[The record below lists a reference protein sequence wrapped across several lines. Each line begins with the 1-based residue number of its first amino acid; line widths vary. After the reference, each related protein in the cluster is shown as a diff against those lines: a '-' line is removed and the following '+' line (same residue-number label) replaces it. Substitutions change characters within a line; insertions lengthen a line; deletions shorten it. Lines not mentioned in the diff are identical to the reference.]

1 MGVVDD
7 ILDLA
12 SRRAQDRTW
21 WAQVWLDIARL
32 VLPTEAPISALN
44 ALTMGTPGT
53 LGRAAYSAPNSP
65 TTVKQIYDNT
75 GMWAVDRLAAG
86 MESLITPMSE
96 KWHGLGIE
104 DVTAGDPTE
113 EQKIYLDKLRN
124 VQFSLR
130 YDPRAGFISAHQKAM
145 RSCVALG
152 TGVIYIEQ
160 GDGRARPGDPDTV
173 FRYRYCPLPQCLLGT
188 NDNGVVD
195 TNFRYPTFNVK
206 QLVQKFGREKVSA
219 KVQSLYDSG
228 KFDDNISVLHAVM
241 PRQESGSS
249 FLSGTIKGSR
259 IASYW
264 IEVDQRH
271 MLNDSGF
278 FEFPYA
284 VYHWMQTDNS
294 AYAESPVMLALS
306 EIKSLQVMGKAELR
320 AFAQWVDPPLGTV
333 NDGVMNRPNLNPR
346 AVNPGA
352 IGPDGSIR
360 VRPLITAQNPDFA
373 EKVMETRRNGVRE
386 TLYINLFQ
394 ILIKNPQMTA
404 TEAML
409 RANEKGELL
418 GPAGGK
424 IQTALAIMA
433 DRELGILERKGI
445 FSSTSL
451 LAPPDSLRD
460 KSVGIKFT
468 SPLDRMRRANE
479 AIGIQK
485 MLEILLP
492 LAKAKPTVLDKLDED
507 NIVNNLREILGAP
520 ANSLVPEN
528 VLKQRRE
535 KTDQQSSAQQNMM
548 MGAGA
553 ADIAKDASIAGRNV
567 GETALN
573 AQEILQQLSGMLES
587 ARGAA
592 GSPNAPPENVDG
604 VNALMAQFGKPP
616 VQSPAGLAGLP
627 V

>member
-21 WAQVWLDIARL
+21 WAQTWYDIARL
-32 VLPTEAPISALN
+32 VLPTEAPVTALN
-44 ALTMGTPGT
+44 ALTMGVPGSQ
-53 LGRAAYSAPNSP
+53 GRAPFTSPNS
-65 TTVKQIYDNT
+65 TSTVKQIYDNT

-86 MESLITPMSE
+86 MESLITPQSE

-173 FRYRYCPLPQCLLGT
+173 FRYKYCPLPQCLLGT

-195 TNFRYPTFNVK
+195 SNFRYPSFNVK
-206 QLVQKFGREKVSA
+206 QLVQKFGRDKVSA
-219 KVQSLYDSG
+219 KVQALYDKG
-228 KFDDNISVLHAVM
+228 QIDENIQVLHAVM
-241 PRQESGSS
+241 PRPESGSS
-249 FLSGTIKGSR
+249 FLSGSIRGSR
-259 IASYW
+259 IGSYW

-271 MLNDSGF
+271 LLNDSGF

-306 EIKSLQVMGKAELR
+306 EIKSLQVMGKSELR

-346 AVNPGA
+346 AINPGA
-352 IGPDGSIR
+352 VGPDGSLR
-360 VRPLITAQNPDFA
+360 VKPLITAQNPDFA

-424 IQTALAIMA
+424 IQGALAVMA

-445 FSSTSL
+445 FSPQSQ
-451 LAPPDSLRD
+451 LAPPESLRD

-485 MLEILLP
+485 MLEVLLP
-492 LAKAKPTVLDKLDED
+492 LAKAKPSVLDKLDED

-520 ANSLVPEN
+520 ANTLVAEPI
-528 VLKQRRE
+528 LKQRRAATE
-535 KTDQQSSAQQNMM
+535 QKGGMADNLM
-548 MGAGA
+548 AGQGM
-553 ADIAKDASIAGRNV
+553 ADIAKSASIAGRNA
-567 GETALN
+567 GETSLQAPQIMSALS
-573 AQEILQQLSGMLES
+573 EILDRLKSGAES
-587 ARGAA
+587 G
-592 GSPNAPPENVDG
+592 NAPPQSVDG

-616 VQSPAGLAGLP
+616 AQSPSGLAGLP